1 MIIENAK
8 WYLVQVV
15 SNYEIKVK
23 EQLQN
28 RQFAEG
34 EEGIKEIYLPTTTV
48 VTKTGRTRKK
58 SLFPGYIF
66 VKVEMTDDAWFIIR
80 NTQYV
85 TGIVGSSGQR
95 AKPTPIPQTQIDTMV
110 EKALVEQAKHDSKAV
125 DPSMVGFKK
134 GDLVDVLTGNFAGN
148 IGKVIDIDYSNA
160 KVTVEIEFLGR
171 KSEVPLSIN
180 EVKVK

>member
-1 MIIENAK
+1 MTNENTK

-15 SNYEIKVK
+15 SNYEQKVK
-23 EQLQN
+23 DQLQN
-28 RQFAEG
+28 RQFAED
-34 EEGIKEIYLPTTTV
+34 EAGIEEIYLPTTTV
-48 VTKTGRTRKK
+48 VTKTGRTRQK

-95 AKPTPIPQTQIDTMV
+95 AKPTPIPQSQIDTMV
-110 EKALVEQAKHDSKAV
+110 EKALAEQAKVDSNAT
-125 DPSMVGFKK
+125 DPSTIGFKV
-134 GDLVDVLTGNFAGN
+134 GELVDILTGNFAGN
-148 IGKVIDIDYSNA
+148 SGKVMSIDFGKSTVN
-160 KVTVEIEFLGR
+160 VEIEFLGR
-171 KSEVPLSIN
+171 KSEVSLPIQ

>member
-1 MIIENAK
+1 MTNENTK

-15 SNYEIKVK
+15 SNYEQKVK

-34 EEGIKEIYLPTTTV
+34 EGGLEEIYLPTTTV
-48 VTKTGRTRKK
+48 VSKTGRKRQK

-66 VKVEMTDDAWFIIR
+66 VKAEMSDNAWFIIR

-95 AKPTPIPQTQIDTMV
+95 AKPTPIPQSQIDTMI
-110 EKALVEQAKHDSKAV
+110 EKAMAEQAKLDSNSI
-125 DPSMVGFKK
+125 DPKKIGFK
-134 GDLVDVLTGNFAGN
+134 VSEIVEVQTGTFAGN
-148 IGKVIDIDYSNA
+148 TGKVLDIDYSSG
-160 KVTVEIEFLGR
+160 KVTVEVEFLGR
-171 KSEVPLSIN
+171 MNEVSLSIN